1 VSDPIDGP
9 ASDQRRVRR
18 NDVEAW
24 RAAARAA
31 EEATGR
37 RERTRDEAKRN
48 IIIRLVIIVAGFV
61 VLLAGLVAL
70 VLPGPGLLLIIV
82 GLGILAQELAWAE
95 RMLEYAKKKAKL
107 DELKKQPA
115 WIRVAVWVL
124 SIAAVAASV
133 TFVVVT

>member
-1 VSDPIDGP
+1 V
-9 ASDQRRVRR
+9 
-18 NDVEAW
+18 
-24 RAAARAA
+24 AARAA

-37 RERTRDEAKRN
+37 RERTREEAKRN
-48 IIIRLVIIVAGFV
+48 IIIRLVIIAAGFI
-61 VLLAGLVAL
+61 VLLAGLLAL

-115 WIRVAVWVL
+115 WIRVTVWVL